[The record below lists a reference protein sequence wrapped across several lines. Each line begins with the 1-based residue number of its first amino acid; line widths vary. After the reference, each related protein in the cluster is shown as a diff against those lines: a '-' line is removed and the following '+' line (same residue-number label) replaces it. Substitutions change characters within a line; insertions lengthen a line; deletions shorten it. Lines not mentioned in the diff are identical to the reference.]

1 LDIVKNKKYVG
12 VLSCVKRDFFFCKRE
27 KQNFK
32 FYMSPGECCF
42 YDKVV
47 LFLLLLLLF
56 LNQEIT
62 IKDAETILHSI
73 IY

>member
-1 LDIVKNKKYVG
+1 
-12 VLSCVKRDFFFCKRE
+12 
-27 KQNFK
+27 
-32 FYMSPGECCF
+32 
-42 YDKVV
+42 